1 MITAQEKER
10 YSRQIMIEEIG
21 ENGQIRLASSKVLVV
36 GAGGLGSAILYYLAA
51 AGIGTIG
58 IIDDEE
64 VELSNLQ
71 RQILHTTLRIGMPKV
86 ESARIA
92 LEALNPEITVVP
104 YCFRLEKPNAKKI
117 IEQYDIVVT
126 ALVVLLLFVSLLL
139 FSGCQQQNTDAT
151 DNQTTEIT
159 VTDDSGA
166 ELTLEN
172 NPERIVSLTPSN
184 TEILFALGL
193 GERVVGVTTYCD
205 YPEEA
210 KEKPKLGDLEGN
222 VEEIVAMKAD
232 LVVAKVILN
241 DNIVSKLRDLD
252 IPVLCVDPESLDG
265 VYRAI
270 ELISKVTGTESRGD
284 ELTSEMKEKIAAV
297 EEKVASIPEAE
308 RLKVFIEVGN
318 EPLFTAGAKTSVD
331 EIVTLAGGINIAGD
345 VEGYQMYSVESV
357 VKNNP
362 DVIMALD
369 SYYVD
374 VETEIKKRSGWDTI
388 KAVQEGNLITEPDN
402 LLNRPGPRSADAV
415 ETVAKELYPDL
426 F

>member
-1 MITAQEKER
+1 MLRRK
-10 YSRQIMIEEIG
+10 
-21 ENGQIRLASSKVLVV
+21 GQLCAV
-36 GAGGLGSAILYYLAA
+36 
-51 AGIGTIG
+51 
-58 IIDDEE
+58 
-64 VELSNLQ
+64 
-71 RQILHTTLRIGMPKV
+71 
-86 ESARIA
+86 
-92 LEALNPEITVVP
+92 
-104 YCFRLEKPNAKKI
+104 F
-117 IEQYDIVVT
+117 
-126 ALVVLLLFVSLLL
+126 VLLSVSLLL

-151 DNQTTEIT
+151 DSQTSEIT

-166 ELTLEN
+166 ELTIAN
-172 NPERIVSLTPSN
+172 SPERIISLTPSN

-193 GERVVGVTTYCD
+193 GDRVVGVTTYCD

-210 KEKPKLGDLEGN
+210 KEKPQIGNLEGN
-222 VEEIVAMKAD
+222 VEEIVAMEPD

-270 ELISKVTGTESRGD
+270 ELISQVTGTESSGD
-284 ELTSEMKEKIAAV
+284 KITSEMKEKIAAV

-308 RLKVFIEVGN
+308 RPKVFIEVGN
-318 EPLFTAGAKTSVD
+318 EPLYTAGTKTSVD
-331 EIVTLAGGINIAGD
+331 EVVSLAGGINIAGD
-345 VEGYQMYSVESV
+345 VEGYQMYSLESV

-362 DVIMALD
+362 EVILALD

-374 VETEIKKRSGWDTI
+374 VEAEIKKRSGWDTI
-388 KAVQEGNLITEPDN
+388 KAVQEDNLITDVDT

-415 ETVAKELYPDL
+415 ETIAKELYPDR

>member
-1 MITAQEKER
+1 MLR
-10 YSRQIMIEEIG
+10 RRC
-21 ENGQIRLASSKVLVV
+21 RLC
-36 GAGGLGSAILYYLAA
+36 
-51 AGIGTIG
+51 
-58 IIDDEE
+58 
-64 VELSNLQ
+64 N
-71 RQILHTTLRIGMPKV
+71 
-86 ESARIA
+86 
-92 LEALNPEITVVP
+92 
-104 YCFRLEKPNAKKI
+104 
-117 IEQYDIVVT
+117 
-126 ALVVLLLFVSLLL
+126 LVVLLLFVSLLL